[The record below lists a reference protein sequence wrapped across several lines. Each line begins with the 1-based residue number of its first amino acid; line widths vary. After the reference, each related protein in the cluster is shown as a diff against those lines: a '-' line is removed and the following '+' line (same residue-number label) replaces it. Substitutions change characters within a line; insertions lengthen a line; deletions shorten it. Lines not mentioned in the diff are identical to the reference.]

1 MSIDYGRQIANAV
14 DNAFSKGKTIA
25 TEAERELVGMR
36 AHGMQRQLN
45 IAMGKVYGI
54 VERELNR
61 AIDDF
66 IDSMEAMYD
75 DEW

>member
-14 DNAFSKGKTIA
+14 DNAFNRGKMIA

-36 AHGMQRQLN
+36 AYGMQKQLN
-45 IAMGKVYGI
+45 LAMGKVYGI

-66 IDSMEAMYD
+66 VDSMEAMYD